1 MNGSAALYRGT
12 FAAPGTVD
20 SIVPIGQPQPHLNYE
35 RTMLSIDSID
45 RDSSVYTSANE
56 YSIRLRTPFKNIVEV
71 RLLSI
76 EVPASF
82 YIFSAAAGNTTL
94 LIKETGTGWS
104 GFRSIILPD
113 GNYTLLELCDTL
125 TGLFQTVT
133 GRATYSVSLN
143 LNTLRI
149 TISNSD
155 AVPFRIDTK
164 TGALPQG
171 VFWGLGYCL
180 GFNKGV
186 YASGTGTMTAPRI
199 ANINPYNYMI
209 LDLGDLN
216 MVQEGEIMKGY
227 FAKVPINVQNFNYI
241 YLTPEC
247 CDYNV
252 AHFEPPL
259 GKLEKINI
267 KWRFHDGRLID
278 FNGFEHS
285 FMLEIV
291 TGEARLKHP
300 QINRI

>member
-20 SIVPIGQPQPHLNYE
+20 SIVPIGQPQPYLNYE
-35 RTMLSIDSID
+35 RTILSIDSID
-45 RDSSVYTSANE
+45 RNSNLYTSANQ
-56 YSIRLRTPFKNIVEV
+56 YSLRLKTPFKNIIEI

-76 EVPASF
+76 EIPASF
-82 YIFSAAAGNTTL
+82 YIFSESAGNTKIF
-94 LIKETGTGWS
+94 IKESVWVD
-104 GFRSIILPD
+104 FRPIVLPD
-113 GNYTLLELCDTL
+113 GNYTLPELCDTL
-125 TGLFQTVT
+125 TGILQTVT
-133 GRATYSVSLN
+133 ERATYVVSLN
-143 LNTLRI
+143 LNTLKI

-155 AVPFRIDTK
+155 GVAFQLDTN
-164 TGALPQG
+164 TGSLPQP

-180 GFNKGV
+180 GFNKGI
-186 YASGTGTMTAPRI
+186 YATSTGTMTAPRI

-227 FAKVPINVQNFNYI
+227 FAKIPINVQNFNYI

-252 AHFEPPL
+252 ARFEPPL

-285 FMLEIV
+285 FMLEVI